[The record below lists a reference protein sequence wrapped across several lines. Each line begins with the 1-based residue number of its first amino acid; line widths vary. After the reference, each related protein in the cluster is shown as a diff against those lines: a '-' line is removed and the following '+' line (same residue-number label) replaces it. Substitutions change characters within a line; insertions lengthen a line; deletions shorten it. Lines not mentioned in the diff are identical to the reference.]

1 MKHPIQV
8 PLLPGVGADLGLAVH
23 GDLQSSKPSVESTRS
38 LGTVAGFGEKPWRF
52 A

>member
-1 MKHPIQV
+1 MKYAIQV

-23 GDLQSSKPSVESTRS
+23 GHLQSSKPSVEPTR
-38 LGTVAGFGEKPWRF
+38 GTVAGFGEKPGRF